1 MTKRKAFIKRKRKVL
16 HITGLKV
23 AYFIICKRK
32 LWLFSR
38 NITGEH
44 TSEYVEIGKLIE
56 KQFFKDKNKF
66 ENFGDDPIRID
77 FISSENGIIIH
88 EVKKSKALEEAH
100 IWQVKY
106 YLWFLKNKGVK
117 VAYGIIHYPK
127 LLKKLNVYLEEADN
141 DKILNA
147 LNEISKIIKSE
158 KIPNVINKPYCKKC
172 SYFYLCYV

>member
-23 AYFIICKRK
+23 AYFIICKRE

-38 NITGEH
+38 NIKGER

-77 FISSENGIIIH
+77 FISSESGKLSRENNTIEKKFLPIENIRDIYIFSEIIRGVSFH
-88 EVKKSKALEEAH
+88 EKSTFQENYWFYNKKVLQLGSK
-100 IWQVKY
+100 
-106 YLWFLKNKGVK
+106 
-117 VAYGIIHYPK
+117 
-127 LLKKLNVYLEEADN
+127 
-141 DKILNA
+141 
-147 LNEISKIIKSE
+147 
-158 KIPNVINKPYCKKC
+158 
-172 SYFYLCYV
+172 

>member
-66 ENFGDDPIRID
+66 ENFGDNPIRID
-77 FISSENGIIIH
+77 FISSESGKLSRENNTIEKKFLPIENTSDIYIFSEIIRGVSFH
-88 EVKKSKALEEAH
+88 EKSIFQENYWFYNKKVLQLGSK
-100 IWQVKY
+100 
-106 YLWFLKNKGVK
+106 
-117 VAYGIIHYPK
+117 
-127 LLKKLNVYLEEADN
+127 
-141 DKILNA
+141 
-147 LNEISKIIKSE
+147 
-158 KIPNVINKPYCKKC
+158 
-172 SYFYLCYV
+172 

>member
-38 NITGEH
+38 NIKGGH

-66 ENFGDDPIRID
+66 ENFGD
-77 FISSENGIIIH
+77 EM
-88 EVKKSKALEEAH
+88 A
-100 IWQVKY
+100 
-106 YLWFLKNKGVK
+106 
-117 VAYGIIHYPK
+117 
-127 LLKKLNVYLEEADN
+127 
-141 DKILNA
+141 
-147 LNEISKIIKSE
+147 
-158 KIPNVINKPYCKKC
+158 
-172 SYFYLCYV
+172 